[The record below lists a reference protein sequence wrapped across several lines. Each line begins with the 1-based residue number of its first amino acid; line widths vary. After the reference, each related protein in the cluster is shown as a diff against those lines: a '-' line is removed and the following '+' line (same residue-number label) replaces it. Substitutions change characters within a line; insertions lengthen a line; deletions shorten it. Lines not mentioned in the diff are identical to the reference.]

1 MKNMIADDLTKALS
15 LQWHEAFVKLIKI
28 DDITEQIKVEKRMK
42 MLRDKIRLNKTK
54 WPAEMMFLTY
64 KRVKTRGIH
73 QNHHL
78 V

>member
-1 MKNMIADDLTKALS
+1 MKDMIADGLTKMLPP
-15 LQWHEAFVKLIKI
+15 QWHEAFVKLIKI
-28 DDITEQIKVEKRMK
+28 NDITEQIKIEKRMEV
-42 MLRDKIRLNKTK
+42 LRDKIRLNKTE
-54 WPAEMMFLTY
+54 WPAEMMFLAY